1 VIIAC
6 ESITTGSELETKRK
20 KRKEFVHIGS
30 VVHNV
35 MRTYRNDND
44 AGLMQ
49 VWQVWNRIV
58 GDAVAQN
65 AQPAAF
71 KGNLLLVHVS
81 SSPWIQQLQFLK
93 QDIIS
98 KLNQALVKESVKEIK
113 FKIGPLT

>member
-1 VIIAC
+1 MEA
-6 ESITTGSELETKRK
+6 KRK
-20 KRKEFVHIGS
+20 KRKEFIHIGN

-35 MRTYRNDND
+35 MQAYRDNSD

-58 GDAVAQN
+58 GEAVAKN

-71 KGNLLLVHVS
+71 KGDLLLVHVS

-98 KLNQALVKESVKEIK
+98 KLNQALAKESVKEIK
-113 FKIGPLT
+113 FKIGPLTE